1 MISDDV
7 PVVLTQSLMR
17 GVGFMDIV
25 WTFPWRTEKS
35 VSEDAIKGRPNLDN
49 DGSGLNPI
57 WETLGLQFSV
67 REMKN
72 VYG

>member
-35 VSEDAIKGRPNLDN
+35 VPEDAIKGRPNLDN

-57 WETLGLQFSV
+57 
-67 REMKN
+67 
-72 VYG
+72 